1 MGVNGMRGN
10 SSIFFNCDPDDFLED
25 LRKIFREEIRLA
37 LTVFH
42 SKKDNSVSP
51 SPGNE
56 LIKVRELCQF
66 LKVSKP
72 TIYDWIKCGKLTPIK
87 IQSRT
92 YFLRKDIDELCKL

>member
-1 MGVNGMRGN
+1 MGETGMRGKT
-10 SSIFFNCDPDDFLED
+10 SIVFSCEHEEFLDD
-25 LRKIFREEIRLA
+25 LRKVLREEIRMALA
-37 LTVFH
+37 VFE
-42 SKKDNSVSP
+42 SKRNDSINQ

-72 TIYDWIKCGKLTPIK
+72 TIYDWIKCGKLRPIK

-92 YFLRKDIDELCKL
+92 YFLRKEIVELCKL

>member
-1 MGVNGMRGN
+1 MGESGMRGK
-10 SSIFFNCDPDDFLED
+10 SSIFFSCDPDEFLED
-25 LRKIFREEIRLA
+25 LRKILREEIRLA

-42 SKKDNSVSP
+42 SKGDNSVHP

-72 TIYDWIKCGKLTPIK
+72 TIYDWIRCGKLRPIK

-92 YFLRKDIDELCKL
+92 YFLRKEIDELFKL